1 MGRYWYKV
9 CEVCSLCGDIEGLPE
24 IKKNFYVE
32 DPQVSQLT
40 PQEVDQIRYTV
51 HKICKQYTHTCTHTP
66 TYGVNNCYIDFQG

>member
-1 MGRYWYKV
+1 VGRYWYTV

-40 PQEVDQIRYTV
+40 PQEVDQIRYT
-51 HKICKQYTHTCTHTP
+51 TCTR
-66 TYGVNNCYIDFQG
+66 NL